1 MAEGEAGMTRDE
13 REKVQK
19 LVLGI
24 DHSTG
29 GRRLASGQLESAL
42 TAVRAL
48 LAPQPEEEPG
58 ALTYSL
64 CQVAELTR
72 SARTTALKEAATL
85 ADDNGHNRTA
95 LEILALGA
103 NDRRDADG

>member
-1 MAEGEAGMTRDE
+1 MTRDE

-58 ALTYSL
+58 H
-64 CQVAELTR
+64 R
-72 SARTTALKEAATL
+72 EAARRIQERHQPDQADTCKRCERAWPCGDNQDAAIVL
-85 ADDNGHNRTA
+85 AEAKRGS
-95 LEILALGA
+95 G
-103 NDRRDADG
+103 G